1 MKLAPMK
8 ILIGSSIC
16 ESFTIVFQGRNS
28 KTLVHALIG
37 KHFIESKNDSGW
49 KGSQNAKQ
57 CKLLLKA
64 ELLVRSHILLPI

>member
-8 ILIGSSIC
+8 TLIGSSVC
-16 ESFTIVFQGRNS
+16 ESFTLDFQGRNS
-28 KTLVHALIG
+28 KTFVHASIA

-49 KGSQNAKQ
+49 KGSQKAKQ

-64 ELLVRSHILLPI
+64 ELATRSHTFPSI